1 MACIDKTPKL
11 KASMIFRLLHTK
23 ELCFKCYKQVKILDY
38 YSKYPPPCCI
48 MDNSYTIAVQ
58 LAMFKAKGQKY
69 LDAMEMGA
77 NALNRQ
83 QNEE

>member
-1 MACIDKTPKL
+1 
-11 KASMIFRLLHTK
+11 
-23 ELCFKCYKQVKILDY
+23 VKILDY
-38 YSKYPPPCCI
+38 YSKYPLPCCM
-48 MDNSYTIAVQ
+48 MDNSYTSAVQ

-69 LDAMEMGA
+69 LDAMEVGA